1 MVETIIEK
9 ESSELLSISQGE
21 VGTEDYENVF
31 IDEDDIVEIIRVKFD
46 FETFTFDDLLDCIQP
61 WAKKNGY
68 DEEN

>member
-1 MVETIIEK
+1 MIETIIEK

-21 VGTEDYENVF
+21 AGTEDYENVF
-31 IDEDDIVEIIRVKFD
+31 IDEDDIVEIIRIKFD